1 MMGGAAGDI
10 ADLIGETEAL
20 AVDPA
25 LAGSTLDRLLSPTG
39 VGHGRVQQ
47 AVRQL
52 HCFCLP
58 LLRPYCHSRLSERPV
73 TTGAGGALLPS
84 DCRGSSSQQGNVERV
99 QGALPELGATLRLQP
114 PRPDRLAR
122 NAPPQLS

>member
-58 LLRPYCHSRLSERPV
+58 LLRPHCHSRLGRIR
-73 TTGAGGALLPS
+73 LLPPVH
-84 DCRGSSSQQGNVERV
+84 RPRSSAFKQAPKVIPLITGVF
-99 QGALPELGATLRLQP
+99 A
-114 PRPDRLAR
+114 PRENRYGVY
-122 NAPPQLS
+122 